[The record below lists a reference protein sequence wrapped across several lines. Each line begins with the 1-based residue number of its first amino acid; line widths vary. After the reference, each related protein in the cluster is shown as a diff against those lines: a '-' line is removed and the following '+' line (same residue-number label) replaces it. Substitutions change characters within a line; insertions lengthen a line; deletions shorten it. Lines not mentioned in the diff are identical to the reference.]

1 MDYTVG
7 DEVRSTLDGRFG
19 IIVEVNEENREY
31 MVDFDGDMEVL
42 AEDEVC

>member
-7 DEVRSTLDGRFG
+7 DEVRSALDGRFG

-31 MVDFDGDMEVL
+31 TVDFDGDMEVL
-42 AEDEVC
+42 GEDEVC